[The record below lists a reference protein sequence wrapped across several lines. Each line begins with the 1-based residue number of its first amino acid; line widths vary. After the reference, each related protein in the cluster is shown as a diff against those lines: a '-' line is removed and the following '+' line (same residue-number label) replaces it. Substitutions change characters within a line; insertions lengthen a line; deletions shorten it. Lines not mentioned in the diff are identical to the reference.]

1 MPKVKPNQVYTLPSG
16 NVIKINSPVAG
27 ARGDWNCSYMPPAA
41 SVHITMTGAFLCAW
55 ARPLAGE
62 AA

>member
-1 MPKVKPNQVYTLPSG
+1 MAEKVKPDQLYTLPSG

-41 SVHITMTGAFLCAW
+41 SVHITMAGAFLRAW
-55 ARPLAGE
+55 AKPFGGVA
-62 AA
+62 